1 MLGGMGRLALI
12 ALLWIGL
19 AEGASAQQASSTPQD
34 ILKSL
39 NFRRGPVTLGDN
51 LATVGQSEDY
61 AFLDSADAQTFLTK
75 IWGNPPEASRGTLG
89 MLLPIHSNPLSAEG
103 WGVVISYEASG
114 YVSDEDAEKIDY
126 PKLLQ
131 EMQESIR
138 ETSKERVASGYQPYE
153 LVGWARAPYYDKVS
167 KKLHWAKHLRFG
179 TSPDDTLNY
188 EIRVLGRQGVM
199 SLNVVADLKQF
210 AQIDRAAPAL
220 LSLVSFNPGN
230 LYSEFNP
237 SVDKV
242 ATYGLAGLI
251 AGGLLTKAGFFKGLI
266 ALLLA
271 SKKLLFIGLAA
282 TVAGA
287 WSGIKALV
295 RRRRSA

>member
-1 MLGGMGRLALI
+1 MLGGLKRLALI

-19 AEGASAQQASSTPQD
+19 AEGALAQQASSNPQE

-51 LATVGQSEDY
+51 LATVGPSQDY
-61 AFLDSADAQTFLTK
+61 VFLDSADAQTFITR
-75 IWGNPPEASRGTLG
+75 IWGNPPEASRNTLG
-89 MLLPIHSNPLSAEG
+89 MLLPVKSNPLSADG
-103 WGVVISYEASG
+103 WGVVITYEASG
-114 YVSDEDAEKIDY
+114 YVSDDDAEKIDY

-131 EMQESIR
+131 EMQEGVR
-138 ETSKERVASGYQPYE
+138 EASKERAAQGYQPYD
-153 LVGWARAPYYDKVS
+153 LIGWARAPYYDKVA
-167 KKLHWAKHLRFG
+167 KKLYWAKQLKFG
-179 TSPDDTLNY
+179 NGPDDTLNY
-188 EIRVLGRQGVM
+188 EIRVLGRHGVL

-210 AQIDRAAPAL
+210 AQIDQAAPGL

-242 ATYGLAGLI
+242 AAYGLAGLI

-266 ALLLA
+266 VLLLA
-271 SKKLLFIGLAA
+271 SKKLLFVGLAA
-282 TVAGA
+282 VAASA
-287 WSGIKALV
+287 WGGIKALF
-295 RRRRSA
+295 RRGTSA